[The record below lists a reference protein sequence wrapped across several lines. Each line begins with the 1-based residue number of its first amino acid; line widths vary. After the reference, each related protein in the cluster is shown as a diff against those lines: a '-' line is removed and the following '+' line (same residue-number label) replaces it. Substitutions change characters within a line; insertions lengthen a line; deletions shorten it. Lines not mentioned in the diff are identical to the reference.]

1 LALAHKGRLEDA
13 KEELESLKKIAP
25 EMAKLPTTPAGPENA
40 AKIPQIMAQMMEAHL
55 ALAGNDRVTAI
66 EHLKQAVAIEDT
78 MDYNE
83 PPDWFMPARETLGGT
98 LLRAGKAA
106 DAEQVFRRDLEVNA
120 RSPRSLFGLAESLK
134 AQHKDHDAEWVQRA
148 FEEAWKDADAK
159 LSVEE
164 L

>member
-1 LALAHKGRLEDA
+1 
-13 KEELESLKKIAP
+13 
-25 EMAKLPTTPAGPENA
+25 MAKLPTTLAGPENA
-40 AKIPQIMAQMMEAHL
+40 AKIPQIMAHMIEAHL
-55 ALAGNDRVTAI
+55 ALAAKDNAAAL

-98 LLRAGKAA
+98 LLRAGKPAE
-106 DAEQVFRRDLEVNA
+106 AEQVFRRDLEVNA

-134 AQHKDHDAEWVQRA
+134 AQRKDHDAEWVQRA
-148 FEEAWKDADAK
+148 FDEAWQGAEVK
-159 LSVEE
+159 LTVEE